1 MFKKR
6 KKYWTFVEKKFGTFF
21 SVKKIDA
28 IIFINLQKKSLNC
41 RTLETLKN
49 KSSSLADYAS
59 LMVYKF
65 VFFIKYC
72 ESNVLVKSKAQ
83 YYTNMSL
90 INQILVLYVL
100 DLSKP

>member
-6 KKYWTFVEKKFGTFF
+6 KKFELY

-28 IIFINLQKKSLNC
+28 IIFINLQKKSA
-41 RTLETLKN
+41 EHWKHWKN